1 MVCVCESVDWIQ
13 LTKHMLLCECGVETS
28 VSIKVGNFLTS

>member
-1 MVCVCESVDWIQ
+1 VRR
-13 LTKHMLLCECGVETS
+13 CGLDSSGSGPVAGSTEYGNEPS